1 MSPEPSLSS
10 TASLPGSPGRAEY
23 LATADAAGS
32 ARASARLADASLA
45 AATLLDAVGL
55 SWIGAHAGSSGLL
68 WAIAAHL
75 LAVAVALFAG
85 GASRSQRLLS
95 AALTLTLPLVGAT
108 IAAHLLGIQGRNE
121 IAQADP
127 RAKLS
132 APNMSPAELRRMAD
146 GLSCCEALL
155 ASAPEERGAILATLS
170 RNADRESVGLL
181 RWALSSSHPELAVE
195 AALALEDIGA
205 TFDSDLA
212 GARAKLAESPSAD
225 SALAVAGS
233 ITEAIEA
240 GVADA
245 PLVPGLADEA
255 RDAYNRAAE
264 MAPARFEA
272 IAIGRARLELAVLRP
287 DTALEVID
295 RALQTASGSA
305 QVELNALRQDAV
317 LASHSMPWE
326 GPSSLATY
334 RRAVGRGVTRRH
346 SLVKLLGTEVTRGRA

>member
-1 MSPEPSLSS
+1 
-10 TASLPGSPGRAEY
+10 
-23 LATADAAGS
+23 
-32 ARASARLADASLA
+32 
-45 AATLLDAVGL
+45 
-55 SWIGAHAGSSGLL
+55 
-68 WAIAAHL
+68 
-75 LAVAVALFAG
+75 
-85 GASRSQRLLS
+85 
-95 AALTLTLPLVGAT
+95 
-108 IAAHLLGIQGRNE
+108 
-121 IAQADP
+121 
-127 RAKLS
+127 
-132 APNMSPAELRRMAD
+132 
-146 GLSCCEALL
+146 LL